1 MVMLL
6 WIVWSFDA
14 VLFRCVVQSAPAYLV
29 SLPYMFP
36 MSEYV
41 RLMARYEIITSPM
54 SDIAGAVCVIVLA
67 TLTRSGNPIATARLE
82 FLVRLRYW
90 LINGGIMTRIACGKM
105 MCLRVP
111 VGDSPSDLAA
121 SVCPFRT
128 DWIPAR
134 TISAINDDVYM
145 TSPSR
150 SAKKLPDSLA
160 PPASLPNLPC
170 ASGETISMGVKIKY
184 AIVDA
189 PIAMMNQEIMGYDGL
204 PVSSSRLLRNRYV
217 KDAAMIPIIVVM
229 VHAQNPPIGVGHG
242 R

>member
-1 MVMLL
+1 M
-6 WIVWSFDA
+6 WSFDA
-14 VLFRCVVQSAPAYLV
+14 VVFQCIVQSAPAYLV

-82 FLVRLRYW
+82 FLVRFRYW
-90 LINGGIMTRIACGKM
+90 LINGGIMTRIAWGKM
-105 MCLRVP
+105 MCLSVP
-111 VGDSPSDLAA
+111 VGDRPSDFAA

-128 DWIPAR
+128 DCMPAR
-134 TISAINDDVYM
+134 TISAINDDVYT
-145 TSPSR
+145 TSPSSR
-150 SAKKLPDSLA
+150 AKKLPDSLA

-170 ASGETISMGVKIKY
+170 ASGETISMGVKIMY
-184 AIVDA
+184 AMVDT
-189 PIAMMNQEIMGYDGL
+189 PIAMMNQEIMGYDCL
-204 PVSSSRLLRNRYV
+204 PVSSSRLLRIRCV
-217 KDAAMIPIIVVM
+217 TDATMIPIIVAIA
-229 VHAQNPPIGVGHG
+229 HAQNPPIGVGHG